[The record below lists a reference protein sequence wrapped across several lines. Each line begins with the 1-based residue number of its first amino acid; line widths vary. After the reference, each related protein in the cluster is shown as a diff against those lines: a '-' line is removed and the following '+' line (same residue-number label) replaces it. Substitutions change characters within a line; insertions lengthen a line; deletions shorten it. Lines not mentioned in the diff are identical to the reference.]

1 MVAHPPDQARAPSN
15 ASTAQQSTAEQPRT
29 EPPPAQKRKRESLLP
44 TRGQKSWMSSGNTAT
59 HQQSWIPVCGS
70 NGNGTSAGNGSD
82 HGRKTTKTKT
92 DRKVDKKLDSNKP
105 AKEPATHLDK
115 QPDEKPIEKRPD
127 IKLDDKPS
135 LALPEKKLD
144 ERPSLTLPEKKSN
157 GKPSLTLPG
166 SLTLQESLTLPEKL
180 EKPEKPTLTLPEK
193 TRHGPDTATAT
204 MASFDRQQATFLSSM
219 SAAAAKLGPGA
230 GTKRSLAPPS
240 PSPSIGSTTSV
251 AAGSLTPRRD
261 RDTPAANIV
270 YSQPALTGT
279 GDSIIS
285 QMAYAV
291 SWLRAKDE
299 PQSCV
304 DVLGYLSAT
313 TRSDKEQEFFVD
325 QMRRHPQIQWIPDPS
340 LSEQTWRSG
349 TYVHRPTIPDVKSR
363 TQLLAYL
370 QRKTDASGVSVKDLK
385 DGWPDCDAGINDLE
399 KEHRVL
405 VVRAK
410 KDGAARMV
418 WLDDASLFHEVDPQL
433 KLMWSRTEVPSLE
446 NIVPRLLAA
455 QQKPASEDP
464 RVKAMQAPKVEKK
477 KKRAQRRTGKSTNV
491 HMEHLLKDYS
501 HMKR

>member
-1 MVAHPPDQARAPSN
+1 MVSHSPDQAHAPSSN
-15 ASTAQQSTAEQPRT
+15 ASSTAQQSIPEQQST
-29 EPPPAQKRKRESLLP
+29 KPAPAHQRKRESLLP

-59 HQQSWIPVCGS
+59 TQQQSWISVCKS
-70 NGNGTSAGNGSD
+70 NGNGNGTN
-82 HGRKTTKTKT
+82 GGENRKRNKVKTEKK
-92 DRKVDKKLDSNKP
+92 DKKVDKKPDEKADDNTDTNKP
-105 AKEPATHLDK
+105 AKKPAQQPAKLD
-115 QPDEKPIEKRPD
+115 EKRPD
-127 IKLDDKPS
+127 KTLDDNFDEQQASKKFDEKPC
-135 LALPEKKLD
+135 
-144 ERPSLTLPEKKSN
+144 
-157 GKPSLTLPG
+157 LTLPG
-166 SLTLQESLTLPEKL
+166 SLTLPEKREPEKKLSLTLPEQ
-180 EKPEKPTLTLPEK
+180 PEEPAPTQPEN
-193 TRHGPDTATAT
+193 TPDEPDPETAT
-204 MASFDRQQATFLSSM
+204 MSGFDRQQASFMSSM
-219 SAAAAKLGPGA
+219 SAAAAKLGPGP

-299 PQSCV
+299 PQTCV

-340 LSEQTWRSG
+340 LSEQTWRAG

-385 DGWPDCDAGINDLE
+385 DGWPDCEAGINELE

-433 KLMWSRTEVPSLE
+433 KLMWSRTEVPSVE
-446 NIVPRLLAA
+446 NIVARLVAA

>member
-1 MVAHPPDQARAPSN
+1 MTDTAAPV
-15 ASTAQQSTAEQPRT
+15 QQSWI
-29 EPPPAQKRKRESLLP
+29 PAQ
-44 TRGQKSWMSSGNTAT
+44 
-59 HQQSWIPVCGS
+59 QQSWIPVCQSNSSGS
-70 NGNGTSAGNGSD
+70 GGGGK
-82 HGRKTTKTKT
+82 GRKNKKEKTEGKGKKVETKA
-92 DRKVDKKLDSNKP
+92 DKKP
-105 AKEPATHLDK
+105 AKEADK
-115 QPDEKPIEKRPD
+115 KADSSKKLGKRPD
-127 IKLDDKPS
+127 KNLDDNP
-135 LALPEKKLD
+135 D
-144 ERPSLTLPEKKSN
+144 EQQASKKS
-157 GKPSLTLPG
+157 GKKPSLTLP
-166 SLTLQESLTLPEKL
+166 K
-180 EKPEKPTLTLPEK
+180 KN
-193 TRHGPDTATAT
+193 PDNPDPDPKTAT
-204 MASFDRQQATFLSSM
+204 MSGFDRQQASFMSSM
-219 SAAAAKLGPGA
+219 SAAAAKLGPGP
-230 GTKRSLAPPS
+230 GSKRSLAPPS

-251 AAGSLTPRRD
+251 AAGSLPPRRD

-299 PQSCV
+299 PQTCV

-325 QMRRHPQIQWIPDPS
+325 QMRRHPQIQWIPDPA
-340 LSEQTWRSG
+340 LSEQTWRAG

-363 TQLLAYL
+363 TQLLAHL

-385 DGWPDCDAGINDLE
+385 DGWPDCEAGINELE
-399 KEHRVL
+399 REHRVL

-418 WLDDASLFHEVDPQL
+418 WLDDPSLFHEVDPQL

-446 NIVPRLLAA
+446 NIVPRLVAA